1 MINLKKQL
9 LPMLLFSAFSA
20 GAVTMQSNC
29 DVIPRERHEQVGKFI
44 EISLPGNPTTGYLW
58 IVRSLPPQVALESLM
73 YVPDDDCRA
82 GMSGC
87 GGHSVLRLLGVKR
100 GSGVLQLQYVRPWET
115 LPVTTT
121 DIKLYVE

>member
-9 LPMLLFSAFSA
+9 LPILLFYAFPA

-58 IVRSLPPQVALESLM
+58 IVRSLPPQVALESLQ
-73 YVPDDDCRA
+73 YVSDDDCRA
-82 GMSGC
+82 GMTGWAGIQFCGYSG
-87 GGHSVLRLLGVKR
+87 
-100 GSGVLQLQYVRPWET
+100 
-115 LPVTTT
+115 
-121 DIKLYVE
+121 